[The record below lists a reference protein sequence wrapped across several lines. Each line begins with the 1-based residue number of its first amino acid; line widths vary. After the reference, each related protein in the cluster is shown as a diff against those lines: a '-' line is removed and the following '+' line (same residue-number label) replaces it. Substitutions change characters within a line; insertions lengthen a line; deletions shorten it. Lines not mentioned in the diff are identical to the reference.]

1 MRSSTGLPPALNI
14 LSRGFEDHEKNFF
27 CLGERSPTQS
37 DEKCDESKAH
47 TKSQ

>member
-14 LSRGFEDHEKNFF
+14 LSRVFEDNEIFV
-27 CLGERSPTQS
+27 CLWERSPTQS
-37 DEKCDESKAH
+37 DEKCVESKAH

>member
-1 MRSSTGLPPALNI
+1 MRSSSGLPPALKV
-14 LSRGFEDHEKNFF
+14 LSRGFEDHDKKV

-37 DEKCDESKAH
+37 DEKSVESKAH

>member
-1 MRSSTGLPPALNI
+1 MRSSTGKPPELEI
-14 LSRGFEDHEKNFF
+14 LSRGFEDYGNFF